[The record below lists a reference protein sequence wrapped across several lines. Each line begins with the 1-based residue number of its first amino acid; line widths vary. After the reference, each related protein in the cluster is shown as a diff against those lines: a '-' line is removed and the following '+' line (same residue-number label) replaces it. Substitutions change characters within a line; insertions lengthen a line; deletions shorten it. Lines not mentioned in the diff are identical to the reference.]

1 MGSADDSGLFGL
13 GVRGTVGLG
22 LFALGTVGIMVGS
35 RCERG
40 WDRWNRT
47 QQIIC
52 SVSAAVAFAGLI
64 VMG

>member
-1 MGSADDSGLFGL
+1 M
-13 GVRGTVGLG
+13 G

-47 QQIIC
+47 QRIIC